1 MTDVHRLPCPDCGSS
16 DALSEYEETTHCHSC
31 KKTRPK
37 DTQKKDTNV
46 NENVKEST
54 QRSPLPDMDHTV
66 VGPIGDRSIVADSV
80 RDYGV
85 RLTVEGSTIT
95 KHHYPYHD
103 AEGTIVAWKTRI
115 VANKTFPTAGNIKDS
130 TLFGQSKFT
139 SGGKYITLCEGEVD
153 TLSAYQMTGSRFAC
167 VGVKSSG
174 DAYKMCKKQY
184 EYLDSYDNIIIAFD
198 ADEPGQ
204 KAAHSVA
211 SLFPKKT
218 KIVKM
223 KKDKDVNWYL
233 TEGKEKEY
241 SAAWWAAERY
251 QPDDIITG
259 FDKMWEIAKQPRR
272 EALFMYPWDK
282 LNKLT
287 YGIRP
292 TEFVT
297 ITAGSGMGKT
307 QVLREISW
315 HALSTTNENIGV
327 IYLEETAWETG
338 MGIASIHGN
347 KPFHLPDTDYTQ
359 EELKQSY
366 QATWGSDRF
375 HTIND
380 KWRENTIDYI
390 GDKIKF
396 FAKGMDCR
404 MVILDHISFM
414 VSDNPG
420 DERKTLDE
428 IAHKLKALAVEL
440 DICLLAVCHSK
451 RQAGKPHEEGAAT
464 SLADLR
470 GTAGIGQ
477 LSNIVLGLERN
488 GQADDITERNT
499 TLVRVLKNR
508 FSGATGPTSRVHY
521 DKYTGLLTE
530 IEDEGESE

>member
-1 MTDVHRLPCPDCGSS
+1 MTDIHRLPCPDCGSS
-16 DALSEYEETTHCHSC
+16 DALSEYEETTHCYSC

-37 DTQKKDTNV
+37 DTQRKDTNV

-103 AEGTIVAWKTRI
+103 AEGTLVAWKTRI

-251 QPDDIITG
+251 KPDDILG
-259 FDKMWEIAKQPRR
+259 GADAMWDIIKQPRA
-272 EALFMYPWDK
+272 EAMFQYPWSG
-282 LNKLT
+282 LNDLT
-287 YGIRP
+287 YGLRAG
-292 TEFVT
+292 EFVI

-307 QVLREISW
+307 QVLREVS
-315 HALSTTNENIGV
+315 HFCLKNSEEGIGLV
-327 IYLEETAWETG
+327 YLEETAWETARG
-338 MGIASIHGN
+338 LLSVELS
-347 KPFHLPDTDYTQ
+347 KPTHLPDTVVNED
-359 EELKQSY
+359 ELLK
-366 QATWGSDRF
+366 ANIDTWGTDRVFTLSDSWRD
-375 HTIND
+375 ND
-380 KWRENTIDYI
+380 VDYI
-390 GDKIKF
+390 TDKIRYL
-396 FAKGMDCR
+396 AKGLDCKLI
-404 MVILDHISFM
+404 ILDHISFM
-414 VSDNPG
+414 VSDQSG
-420 DERKTLDE
+420 DERKMLDE
-428 IAHKLKALAVEL
+428 IGHKLKALIIEL
-440 DICLLAVCHSK
+440 DICLVAVCHSK
-451 RQAGKPHEEGAAT
+451 RQSTKPLEEGGST
-464 SLADLR
+464 SLSDLR
-470 GTAGIGQ
+470 GTAGLGQ
-477 LSNIVLGLERN
+477 LANIVLGLERD
-488 GQADDITERNT
+488 GQNDDPIIRNT
-499 TLVRVLKNR
+499 TTIRVLKNR
-508 FSGATGPTSRVHY
+508 YSGMTGATSKLYY
-521 DKYTGLLTE
+521 DRYTGRL
-530 IEDEGESE
+530 SELEEEETV